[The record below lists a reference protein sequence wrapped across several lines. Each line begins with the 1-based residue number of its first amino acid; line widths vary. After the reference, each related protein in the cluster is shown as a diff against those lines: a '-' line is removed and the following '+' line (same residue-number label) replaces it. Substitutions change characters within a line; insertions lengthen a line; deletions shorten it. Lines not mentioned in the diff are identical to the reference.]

1 MDWFVN
7 WFNSPYY
14 HILYKSRDTKEAE
27 IFMDNL
33 SEKLSFSPQQQI
45 LDLACGKG
53 RHAIYLNKKGF
64 NITGTDLSTES
75 IKYAQK
81 YARIY
86 ANNSVSERLRF
97 AVQDMREVFR
107 ADYFDVV
114 LNLFTSFGYF
124 DTKQENQQAI
134 TAMSANLKENGV
146 LVIDFFNT
154 KKILKNLVPIA
165 QKTENN
171 ITFNIEKTYEN
182 GYIIKKIKF
191 SDKNEDFFFQEKVE
205 AISYE
210 DFLVYFKNAGLLVKN
225 IYGNYA
231 LDAWN
236 EDNSDR
242 MIFVLTR

>member
-1 MDWFVN
+1 MDWFVK

-33 SEKLSFSPQQQI
+33 SEKLSFSPQQKL

-64 NITGTDLSTES
+64 DVTGTDLSTES
-75 IKYAQK
+75 IKHAQK
-81 YARIY
+81 YARLY
-86 ANNSVSERLRF
+86 ANDCLSFE
-97 AVQDMREVFR
+97 VQDMREVFKEN
-107 ADYFDVV
+107 YFDVV

-134 TAMSANLKENGV
+134 TAMAGNLKQDGV

-154 KKILKNLVPIA
+154 KKIIKKLVPLS

-171 ITFNIEKTYEN
+171 IIFNIEKTYEN

-191 SDKNEDFFFQEKVE
+191 SDKNEAFFFQEKVE

-210 DFLVYFKNAGLLVKN
+210 DFLEYFKNAGLSVKN

-242 MIFVLTR
+242 MIFILIK

>member
-33 SEKLSFSPQQQI
+33 SEKLAFSPQQQI

-53 RHAIYLNKKGF
+53 RHAIYLNRKGF

-75 IKYAQK
+75 IAYAQK

-86 ANNSVSERLRF
+86 ANEHLRF
-97 AVQDMREVFR
+97 AVQDMREVFK
-107 ADYFDVV
+107 AGYFDVV

-134 TAMSANLKENGV
+134 TAMSANLKESGV

-154 KKILKNLVPIA
+154 KKIIKNLVSHA
-165 QKTENN
+165 QKIENN

-182 GYIIKKIKF
+182 DYIIKKIKF
-191 SDKNEDFFFQEKVE
+191 SDKNEAFFFQEKVE

-210 DFLVYFKNAGLLVKN
+210 DFLVYFENAGLSVKN

-242 MIFVLTR
+242 MIFILSK

>member
-33 SEKLSFSPQQQI
+33 SGKLAFSPTQQI

-75 IKYAQK
+75 IAHAQK

-86 ANNSVSERLRF
+86 TNNSVGERLRF
-97 AVQDMREVFR
+97 AVQDMREVFKEN
-107 ADYFDVV
+107 YFDVV

-134 TAMSANLKENGV
+134 TAMAANLKADGV

-154 KKILKNLVPIA
+154 QKIIQKLVPLS

-171 ITFNIEKTYEN
+171 IVFNIEKTYEN
-182 GYIIKKIKF
+182 GHIIKKIKF

-210 DFLVYFKNAGLLVKN
+210 DFLEYFKNAGLSLKN

-242 MIFVLTR
+242 MIFVLTK

>member
-1 MDWFVN
+1 
-7 WFNSPYY
+7 
-14 HILYKSRDTKEAE
+14 
-27 IFMDNL
+27 MDNL

-75 IKYAQK
+75 IAYAQK
-81 YARIY
+81 YARLY
-86 ANNSVSERLRF
+86 VNERLRF
-97 AVQDMREVFR
+97 AVQDMREVFKEN
-107 ADYFDVV
+107 YFDIV

-134 TAMSANLKENGV
+134 TAMATNLKANGV

-154 KKILKNLVPIA
+154 KKIIKNLVPYA

-171 ITFNIEKTYEN
+171 IIFNIEKTHEN
-182 GYIIKKIKF
+182 GHIIKKIKF
-191 SDKNEDFFFQEKVE
+191 SDKNKDFFFQEKVE

-210 DFLVYFKNAGLLVKN
+210 DFLVYFQNAGLSIKN

>member
-75 IKYAQK
+75 IAYAQK
-81 YARIY
+81 YARLY
-86 ANNSVSERLRF
+86 VNERLRF
-97 AVQDMREVFR
+97 AVQDMREVFKEN
-107 ADYFDVV
+107 YFDIV

-134 TAMSANLKENGV
+134 TAMATNLKANGV

-154 KKILKNLVPIA
+154 KKIIKNLVPYA

-171 ITFNIEKTYEN
+171 IIFNIEKTHEN
-182 GYIIKKIKF
+182 GHIIKKIKF
-191 SDKNEDFFFQEKVE
+191 SDKNKDFFFQEKVE

-210 DFLVYFKNAGLLVKN
+210 DFLVYFQNAGLSIKN